1 MFPLFLVAHYLNQT
15 EIIDKVSFSRKVA
28 TFKTSLGWSFVLL
41 ECERWELEIA
51 GIKSSLAVL
60 FVC

>member
-1 MFPLFLVAHYLNQT
+1 MFPLFLVAHYLHQT
-15 EIIDKVSFSRKVA
+15 EIIDNVSFSRKVA
-28 TFKTSLGWSFVLL
+28 IFKTSLGCSFVLL